1 MGLLAT
7 ACCTSLTVQAQPS
20 TLPYADYWRTDGP
33 IRAAAATN
41 GILYI
46 GGDFTYV
53 GPASG
58 SAGVWDTA
66 TQSARPFPILQS
78 LNSQVLSVVHTAVS
92 DGAGGW
98 FLGGQF
104 NTAIVGISN
113 LVHVTADGGL
123 DTAFK
128 PNPDQPV
135 RALLLSGNR
144 LYVGGDFNNI
154 GGADNAGLAIVDPAS
169 GKPISFRVQV
179 NGSVEAFSL
188 DGTTLYLGGSFN
200 NILTFTGPNRV
211 YNFRRNIA
219 ALDVNTLAFTPW
231 SSDPTL
237 GVAGTDVRSI
247 AVVGSV
253 VYVGG
258 SFTQAGNKPRRSIA
272 ALNNTT
278 GDATSWN
285 PNPQDS
291 IRSDPYVNTLFAET
305 SGLFVGG
312 NFTAIGSRNRT
323 NVAQLLLAGVGQAT
337 ATFSADT
344 DKPVFQIARSEKGSL
359 VIAGKFSTIAGQAH
373 SGLAKLSG
381 TPLAVETDGPLFS
394 QLQPITFYQQ
404 FGVETYAADRGLE
417 VVGGDFLS
425 FGGASRMHVAAL
437 SLDTGVAT
445 SWDPGVIAPPNT
457 LNIVTA
463 LAVGRATLDDLIYI
477 GGSFTNVGGAPR
489 RSAAAVRR
497 ADGVVTS
504 FDPNVLNNAQVTC
517 IATAGSQV
525 YLGGTFSL
533 VGGQQRQNLA
543 EVNNATGVPTDWAPN
558 PSGRVESIAATT
570 NSVYFGGSFFG
581 LSGIVGANNENYLAG
596 VNLSVPP
603 KLLPG
608 FAPHADGAVRKL
620 VLEGGEL
627 YVGGDFSLI
636 GGQSRNRVAILD
648 PETGSEGQLLD
659 ATIPANNSRVLAI
672 QPAGAYVY
680 IAGTFTSLGGENRAR
695 VASINPDLGVASSWN
710 PGVDADVNILLLADD
725 KLIVAGNFTRMGLRG
740 LNPFGTSVGT
750 FAQQYLAAFDARPGL
765 SSFKI
770 DSTGKPQITYR
781 DGIGRG
787 TSVEVQYEDALGN
800 AGWKTLKSDDI
811 TGGHDPAV
819 DSAGSSSAQRFY
831 RIVVK

>member
-1 MGLLAT
+1 MKSPFQYSCRGGGGLLGLLAT

-33 IRAAAATN
+33 IRAAADAN

-58 SAGVWDTA
+58 SAGVWDPA
-66 TQSARPFPILQS
+66 TQSARPFPTLQS

-154 GGADNAGLAIVDPAS
+154 GGADNAGLALVDPAS
-169 GKPISFRVQV
+169 GKPISFRVIV

-188 DGTTLYLGGSFN
+188 DGTTLYLGGTFN
-200 NILTFTGPNRV
+200 NITTFTGPTRV
-211 YNFRRNIA
+211 NNIRRKIA
-219 ALDVNTLAFTPW
+219 ALDVNTLALTPW

-237 GVAGTDVRSI
+237 GVAGTEVRSI

-291 IRSDPYVNTLFAET
+291 IGSDPSVNTLFAEA

-373 SGLAKLSG
+373 RGLAKLSG
-381 TPLAVETDGPLFS
+381 TPLAVETDGPLVS
-394 QLQPITFYQQ
+394 QLQPIAF
-404 FGVETYAADRGLE
+404 F
-417 VVGGDFLS
+417 S
-425 FGGASRMHVAAL
+425 
-437 SLDTGVAT
+437 
-445 SWDPGVIAPPNT
+445 N
-457 LNIVTA
+457 
-463 LAVGRATLDDLIYI
+463 
-477 GGSFTNVGGAPR
+477 
-489 RSAAAVRR
+489 SA
-497 ADGVVTS
+497 
-504 FDPNVLNNAQVTC
+504 
-517 IATAGSQV
+517 
-525 YLGGTFSL
+525 
-533 VGGQQRQNLA
+533 
-543 EVNNATGVPTDWAPN
+543 
-558 PSGRVESIAATT
+558 
-570 NSVYFGGSFFG
+570 
-581 LSGIVGANNENYLAG
+581 
-596 VNLSVPP
+596 
-603 KLLPG
+603 
-608 FAPHADGAVRKL
+608 
-620 VLEGGEL
+620 
-627 YVGGDFSLI
+627 
-636 GGQSRNRVAILD
+636 
-648 PETGSEGQLLD
+648 
-659 ATIPANNSRVLAI
+659 
-672 QPAGAYVY
+672 
-680 IAGTFTSLGGENRAR
+680 
-695 VASINPDLGVASSWN
+695 
-710 PGVDADVNILLLADD
+710 
-725 KLIVAGNFTRMGLRG
+725 
-740 LNPFGTSVGT
+740 
-750 FAQQYLAAFDARPGL
+750 
-765 SSFKI
+765 
-770 DSTGKPQITYR
+770 
-781 DGIGRG
+781 
-787 TSVEVQYEDALGN
+787 
-800 AGWKTLKSDDI
+800 
-811 TGGHDPAV
+811 
-819 DSAGSSSAQRFY
+819 
-831 RIVVK
+831 